1 MGTITNRPNS
11 SENADQAKVEA
22 RKRQI
27 ADGKPTGMSQGDE
40 HRLQTHR
47 ETQENVTGAGNV
59 GSQDPSRIGQGRD
72 RRTGK
77 TR

>member
-1 MGTITNRPNS
+1 MGTITNRPKGD
-11 SENADQAKVEA
+11 ENANQAAVDE

-27 ADGKPTGMSQGDE
+27 ANGKPTGMSEGDE
-40 HRLQTHR
+40 HRLQTHH
-47 ETQENVTGAGNV
+47 ETQETVSGAGNV

-77 TR
+77 TK